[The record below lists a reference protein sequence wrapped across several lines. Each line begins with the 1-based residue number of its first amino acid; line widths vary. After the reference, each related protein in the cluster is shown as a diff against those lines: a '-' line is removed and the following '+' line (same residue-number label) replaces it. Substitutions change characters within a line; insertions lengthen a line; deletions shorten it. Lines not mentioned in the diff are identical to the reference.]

1 MNNAEHDATGDHS
14 QERHYSFVRRALFP
28 YNGKEIL
35 TPAQTVRLMLSW
47 VVFFF
52 PGFLLLTLMIALLE
66 QATLSRFLMALGL
79 AILIDII
86 TFGGTAWLSISVNN
100 RAVRIQQARQAQ
112 RAQGMTTTSGGRYGS

>member
-1 MNNAEHDATGDHS
+1 MNNTGHDVTGNQS
-14 QERHYSFVRRALFP
+14 QERHYSFVRRVLFP

-35 TPAQTVRLMLSW
+35 TSAQTVRLIFSW

-66 QATLSRFLMALGL
+66 QATLTRFLMALGL

-100 RAVRIQQARQAQ
+100 RAVRMQQARQEQ
-112 RAQGMTTTSGGRYGS
+112 QVQGMTTTRGGRYGS